1 MIRIATIIFFLLVTT
16 QIYSHETKYQKNLKL
31 ASDLFIAK
39 SELPDTVLLKLVPD
53 NYDELELLY
62 ETTSPDSNLENTG
75 FFSNVIQ
82 QIFDK
87 YIIEKKE
94 KFYLPCLQLASFAD
108 GEFGEEFIDNLKVII
123 KLDKNKFCES
133 IKGKEYADRNP
144 IKYYSEQND
153 CK

>member
-1 MIRIATIIFFLLVTT
+1 VT
-16 QIYSHETKYQKNLKL
+16 
-31 ASDLFIAK
+31 
-39 SELPDTVLLKLVPD
+39 
-53 NYDELELLY
+53 
-62 ETTSPDSNLENTG
+62 
-75 FFSNVIQ
+75 Q

-108 GEFGEEFIDNLKVII
+108 GEFGEEFIDNLEVII

-133 IKGKEYADRNP
+133 VKGKEYADRNP
-144 IKYYSEQND
+144 IKYYSMQND

>member
-16 QIYSHETKYQKNLKL
+16 QIYSQETKYQKNLKL

-75 FFSNVIQ
+75 FFSNVTQ

-94 KFYLPCLQLASFAD
+94 KFYLPCLQLASFSD